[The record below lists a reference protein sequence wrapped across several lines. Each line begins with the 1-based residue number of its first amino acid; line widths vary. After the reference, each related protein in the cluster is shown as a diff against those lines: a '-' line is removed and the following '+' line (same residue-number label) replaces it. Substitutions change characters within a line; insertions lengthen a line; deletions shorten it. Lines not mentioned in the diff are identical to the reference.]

1 MKYSDFLNS
10 KAASDIPTGCEPA
23 GIKLNRPA
31 FDFQRD
37 VVNWAVRRGR
47 AALFEDC
54 GLGKTVQQLTWAA
67 EVVTHAEKVL
77 ILAPLAVGDQT
88 IKEGGI
94 IGVDVKRAAGRGD
107 IDGPGIYITNYAKL
121 HRFDPG
127 VFGAVVLDESSIL
140 KSYDG
145 ATRKLINESFKHCA
159 YKLACTATPAPNDY
173 MELGNHAEF
182 LGVMTREEMLAMFF
196 THDGGDTSKW
206 RLKGHAEDEFWK
218 WLCSWAVNIR
228 QPSDLGYDD
237 GAFKLPDLKLHE
249 HIVQSGQAMD
259 GYLFALPA
267 STLQERRDARRGSL
281 SERVELAADLANSND
296 EPWVAWC
303 NLNTESQ
310 ALTKAING
318 AVELTGSDT
327 DERKEQVLRGFA
339 DGTFRRIVTKPSLAG
354 FGLNWQHCAHELFV
368 GLSDSYEQYYQAIR
382 RCWRFGQSREVNAHL
397 VISNLE
403 GAVLANLKRK
413 DADAT
418 RMAQQMVK
426 HMASISSTEIQGVK
440 RNQATYEAK
449 KRIEIPQ
456 WLTA

>member
-1 MKYSDFLNS
+1 MKYSEFLNS
-10 KAASDIPTGCEPA
+10 KAASDIPTGFEPA

-54 GLGKTVQQLTWAA
+54 GLGKTVQQLAWAQ
-67 EVVTHAEKVL
+67 EILPHAGKVL
-77 ILAPLAVGDQT
+77 ILAPLAVADQT
-88 IKEGGI
+88 IKEGEI
-94 IGVDVKRAAGRGD
+94 IGVDVKRAAGKED
-107 IDGPGIYITNYAKL
+107 IDGDGIYITNYAKL
-121 HRFDPG
+121 HRFDPT

-145 ATRKLINESFKHCA
+145 ATRKLINESFQHCA
-159 YKLACTATPAPNDY
+159 FKLACTATPAPNDLI
-173 MELGNHAEF
+173 ELTNHAEF
-182 LGVMTREEMLAMFF
+182 LGVMSGKEIIALYFKQDGNT
-196 THDGGDTSKW
+196 THKW
-206 RLKGHAEDEFWK
+206 RLKGHAEQDFWK
-218 WLCSWAVNIR
+218 WVCSWAVNIR
-228 QPSDLGYDD
+228 KPSDLGYDD
-237 GAFKLPDLKLHE
+237 GQFQLPPLHLHE
-249 HIVQSGQAMD
+249 HIVESGQTMD

-267 STLQERRDARRGSL
+267 SSLCERRDARRASL
-281 SERVELAADLANSND
+281 SERVELAAELANSND

-310 ALTKAING
+310 ALTKAIKG

-339 DGTFRRIVTKPSLAG
+339 DGTFRRIVTKPQLSG

-368 GLSDSYEQYYQAIR
+368 GLSDSYEQYYQALR
-382 RCWRFGQSREVNAHL
+382 RCYRFGQTREVNAHL

-403 GAVLANLKRK
+403 GAVLNNIKRK

-418 RMAQQMVK
+418 RMAEQMVK
-426 HMASISSTEIQGVK
+426 HMAAISSQEIRGVR
-440 RNQATYEAK
+440 RNQASYEAK
-449 KRIEIPQ
+449 KQIKIPQ

>member
-1 MKYSDFLNS
+1 
-10 KAASDIPTGCEPA
+10 
-23 GIKLNRPA
+23 
-31 FDFQRD
+31 
-37 VVNWAVRRGR
+37 
-47 AALFEDC
+47 
-54 GLGKTVQQLTWAA
+54 
-67 EVVTHAEKVL
+67 
-77 ILAPLAVGDQT
+77 
-88 IKEGGI
+88 
-94 IGVDVKRAAGRGD
+94 
-107 IDGPGIYITNYAKL
+107 
-121 HRFDPG
+121 
-127 VFGAVVLDESSIL
+127 
-140 KSYDG
+140 
-145 ATRKLINESFKHCA
+145 
-159 YKLACTATPAPNDY
+159 

-196 THDGGDTSKW
+196 THDGGETSKW

-228 QPSDLGYDD
+228 KPSDLGYDD
-237 GAFKLPDLKLHE
+237 GQFQLPPLHLHE
-249 HIVQSGQAMD
+249 HIVESGQTMD

-267 STLQERRDARRGSL
+267 SSLCERRDARRASL
-281 SERVELAADLANSND
+281 NERVALAAEIANSND

-310 ALTKAING
+310 ALTNAIKG

-339 DGTFRRIVTKPSLAG
+339 DGTFRRVVTKPTLAG

-368 GLSDSYEQYYQAIR
+368 GLSDSYEQYYQALR
-382 RCWRFGQSREVNAHL
+382 RCYRFGQTREVNAHL

-418 RMAQQMVK
+418 RMAEQMVK
-426 HMASISSTEIQGVK
+426 HMAAISSQEIRGVR
-440 RNQATYEAK
+440 RNRASYEAK
-449 KRIEIPQ
+449 KQIEIPQ